1 MIAHEL
7 HGRDLPAWLE
17 ASIVIT
23 GTLIACVLTYEIV
36 RRIAVLRPLFGLRPF
51 ESAPTAPARQPKAQ
65 PAQ

>member
-1 MIAHEL
+1 MIAHEV

-17 ASIVIT
+17 ASTVIT
-23 GTLIACVLTYEIV
+23 GTLIACVLTREIV

-51 ESAPTAPARQPKAQ
+51 QSAPTAPARQSTAQ